1 MADTEPTPA
10 ERADQAFNIIAHAI
24 NLAMGGKFPTGMEH
38 LDFHMQVRGAV
49 QYIGALLKQTYPEVE
64 APEPAKEA
72 EAPAESEVEP
82 VAS

>member
-1 MADTEPTPA
+1 MADAEPTEA

-49 QYIGALLKQTYPEVE
+49 QYMGGLLKGMYPE
-64 APEPAKEA
+64 AKQPEPEPVEE
-72 EAPAESEVEP
+72 EAPAEPEP